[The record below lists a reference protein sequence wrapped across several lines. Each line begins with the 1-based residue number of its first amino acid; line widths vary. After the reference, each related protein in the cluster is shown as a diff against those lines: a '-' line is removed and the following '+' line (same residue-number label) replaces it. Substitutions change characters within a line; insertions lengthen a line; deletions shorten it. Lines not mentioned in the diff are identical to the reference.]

1 MPLAKPLSI
10 CFLHDDRI
18 GHLKQLKALEAELKQ
33 LTECSTTWLDCNAPD
48 QAAYEAMPFELCV
61 GAGHKTHWPLWK
73 LARQHKAFSA
83 VVMSPSLPKSM
94 FDAVICPRHDGHKS
108 GARIFLTEGPISYVQ
123 LPEPECEADAGLYE
137 EQRHYLV
144 LLGGPSKHFDWHEE
158 KVSTAISTL
167 MKKFPT
173 KPWFILPSRRTPKS
187 TISKM
192 QNQLP
197 SCTMLAIDSNF
208 EDLLLGAQ
216 QVWVSADSSNMLYES
231 LGSGK
236 PTGVIELPC
245 KNKIFKRS
253 RLHNE
258 LERLLNARRVMRL
271 SDVSEFSELS
281 EPALSESET
290 EELLEQWRQ
299 PPLNEAKRAARW
311 LLERYQQQR
320 HLDGQKNV

>member
-108 GARIFLTEGPISYVQ
+108 GTRIFLTEGPISYVQ

-167 MKKFPT
+167 MKN
-173 KPWFILPSRRTPKS
+173 SR
-187 TISKM
+187 
-192 QNQLP
+192 Q
-197 SCTMLAIDSNF
+197 
-208 EDLLLGAQ
+208 
-216 QVWVSADSSNMLYES
+216 S
-231 LGSGK
+231 LGSFSRPDALQNQPSPRCK
-236 PTGVIELPC
+236 TNSPAAPC
-245 KNKIFKRS
+245 L
-253 RLHNE
+253 RLI
-258 LERLLNARRVMRL
+258 VT
-271 SDVSEFSELS
+271 SKTF
-281 EPALSESET
+281 
-290 EELLEQWRQ
+290 
-299 PPLNEAKRAARW
+299 
-311 LLERYQQQR
+311 Y
-320 HLDGQKNV
+320 